1 MSGSDEVFTLV
12 NGKKVDATLHNP
24 ILKKGVDDP
33 VAIRKRAKLLGLSDA
48 QIDLIY
54 PDTVSK

>member
-1 MSGSDEVFTLV
+1 MSGSNEMFVEKD
-12 NGKKVDATLHNP
+12 GKKTDASIHNA
-24 ILKKGVDDP
+24 ILKNGVDDP
-33 VAIRKRAKLLGLSDA
+33 VAIRKRAKLLGLSED

>member
-1 MSGSDEVFTLV
+1 MPGSNEMFVEK
-12 NGKKVDATLHNP
+12 NGKKTDASIHNP

-33 VAIRKRAKLLGLSDA
+33 VAIRKRARLLGLSDD